1 MPRRHLAGPSV
12 LRHDVSVIV
21 VDGEHLSSR
30 DIAVLARRED
40 TIELAEAARERA
52 ARSYDFGERTITQR
66 PIYGRSTG
74 VGANRD
80 VVLADPEAQADAL
93 MRSHATTAGEPRS
106 RERIRAMLAVRLNQL
121 AAGGS
126 GTSPD
131 VLDALT
137 RMIADDCL
145 PPVRE
150 LGSIGTGDLPA
161 LAITALALAGLI
173 PTMPPMATSVPMGI
187 GNALPFMSS
196 NAATIGDAAL
206 GVVGVRDL
214 AHAALVVAGLSFVA
228 VDGNP
233 EAFDLAVEQ
242 VTPFEGAR
250 YVCRTMRRLVT
261 SDTPAARIQDQFG
274 LRTLPQ
280 VHGALIDQ
288 LALLDRTIIR
298 MANAPSENPV
308 LLPDLGLAHHGGFH
322 AAYLAQA
329 LDSTA
334 LSIAEAAQLAFARLT
349 MLSEPAA
356 TGLPP
361 FLGDG
366 TPGASG
372 VMVVEYVAAS
382 ALARL
387 RALATPA
394 SLQSLTL
401 SRGIEEDASIAAL
414 AAGQVMQA
422 VDELRVVLACELV
435 AAVRCVRM
443 RSILAPPGLVTALA
457 DCAKLSDDLRDR
469 DLTED
474 LDLAGE
480 ILADLVVSAA

>member
-1 MPRRHLAGPSV
+1 
-12 LRHDVSVIV
+12 VIV
-21 VDGEHLSSR
+21 VDGVHLSTR
-30 DIAVLARRED
+30 EIALLARRED
-40 TIELAEAARERA
+40 NFRLTDEARERVLA
-52 ARSYDFGERTITQR
+52 SYEFGERTITQR

-80 VVLADPEAQADAL
+80 VVLADPDAQADAL
-93 MRSHATTAGEPRS
+93 MRSHATTAGEPRT
-106 RERIRAMLAVRLNQL
+106 RERVRAMLAVRLNQL

-126 GTSPD
+126 GISPR
-131 VLDALT
+131 VVEALV
-137 RMIADDCL
+137 RMLADDCL

-161 LAITALALAGLI
+161 LAITGLALAGLV
-173 PTMPPMATSVPMGI
+173 PTTPPMATTVPMGI
-187 GNALPFMSS
+187 GDVLPFMSS

-214 AHAALVVAGLSFVA
+214 AYAGLVVTALTFVA
-228 VDGNP
+228 VDGNT
-233 EAFDLAVEQ
+233 EAFDVAVERA
-242 VTPFEGAR
+242 TPFEGAR
-250 YVCRTMRRLVT
+250 HVSRTMRRLVGGDI
-261 SDTPAARIQDQFG
+261 SAARIQDQFG
-274 LRTLPQ
+274 LRTVPQ
-280 VHGALIDQ
+280 VHGALLDQ
-288 LALLDRTIIR
+288 LALLDQTIVR

-322 AAYLAQA
+322 AASLGQA

-334 LSIAEAAQLAFARLT
+334 LAVAEAAQLSFARLT

-382 ALARL
+382 ALAHL
-387 RALATPA
+387 RSLATPA

-401 SRGIEEDASIAAL
+401 SRGIEEDASLAAL
-414 AAGQVMQA
+414 AAVQVMQA
-422 VDELRVVLACELV
+422 VDDLRVVTACELV
-435 AAVRCVRM
+435 AAVRCIRM
-443 RSILAPPGLVTALA
+443 RALTAPPGLVAALE

-474 LDLAGE
+474 LDTAAD
-480 ILADLVVSAA
+480 ILPGLVVSAA

>member
-1 MPRRHLAGPSV
+1 MVDGRHLST
-12 LRHDVSVIV
+12 
-21 VDGEHLSSR
+21 R
-30 DIAVLARRED
+30 DIAALAHRTD
-40 TIELAEAARERA
+40 TVSIADVARERVLA
-52 ARSYDFGERTITQR
+52 SFEFGERTITQR

-106 RERIRAMLAVRLNQL
+106 RERVRAMLAVRLNQL
-121 AAGGS
+121 ASGGS
-126 GTSPD
+126 GVSPS
-131 VLDALT
+131 VLEALG
-137 RMIADDCL
+137 RMLADDSL

-161 LAITALALAGLI
+161 LAITALALAGLV
-173 PTMPPMATSVPMGI
+173 PTMPPMTSTIPMGI
-187 GNALPFMSS
+187 GDALPFMSS

-206 GVVGVRDL
+206 AVVQVREL
-214 AHAALVVAGLSFVA
+214 AYAALVVGALTFVA
-228 VDGNP
+228 VDGNI
-233 EAFDLAVEQ
+233 EAFEKAVER

-250 YVCRTMRRLVT
+250 FVCRTMRRLVGP
-261 SDTPAARIQDQFG
+261 DPRAARIQDQFG

-280 VHGALIDQ
+280 VHGALLDQ
-288 LALLDRTIIR
+288 LALLDRTIVR
-298 MANAPSENPV
+298 MANAPAENPV

-322 AAYLAQA
+322 AAHLAQS
-329 LDSTA
+329 LDATA
-334 LSIAEAAQLAFARLT
+334 LSIAEAAQLSFARLT
-349 MLSEPAA
+349 MLSEPAV

-387 RALATPA
+387 RAAATPA
-394 SLQSLTL
+394 SLQSITL

-414 AAGQVMQA
+414 AAVQVLQA
-422 VDELRVVLACELV
+422 VADLRVVIACELM

-443 RSILAPPGLVTALA
+443 RSVPAPAALTAALA
-457 DCAKLSDDLRDR
+457 DCAKLSADIRDR

-474 LDLAGE
+474 LDVAGD
-480 ILADLVVSAA
+480 ILPDLVVSAA